1 MWPGV
6 RKEAPACAGLS
17 LPQAFACALPSTC
30 SPLFLHLTIKL
41 TPTCPQAPLP
51 PDQFKPPLGFL
62 QLQTL
67 LPERLSALKR

>member
-1 MWPGV
+1 MWPHV
-6 RKEAPACAGLS
+6 HKEAPACPGLT
-17 LPQAFACALPSTC
+17 LPQAFACALPSTY

-41 TPTCPQAPLP
+41 TPKAPLP

-67 LPERLSALKR
+67 LPEKLSPLKH